1 MPVRELNIKP
11 DPDFGRLEKVIRRQ
25 GIPDRVPF
33 YELYSN
39 IEAEVLCAIGKSSNL
54 GPVPQE
60 GPDLNLY
67 LLRQQIDYMYNLGY
81 DYLAIFPSDYKFP
94 LMEAPTAE
102 TTEGDRAYHTSEFL
116 AIKNRQDFEEYRW
129 PDVSQID
136 SGLFEKA
143 GELIP
148 DGMKVIA
155 FFSGVLENAMCLLG
169 YEGIGYQLFD
179 DEPLVSD
186 TFEAVGAR
194 IVDYFENVA
203 PLEVVGALCLG
214 DDMGFKT
221 QTMLSPDVLRKYVFP
236 WHKKIVEVAHRHG
249 KPIIL
254 HACGNLTEV
263 MEDIIACGWDAKHSF
278 EDVIQPVWEA
288 KQKYGDRIALLGG
301 FDMDKICRMS
311 EEEVRAHTRFM
322 IENCAPGGGW
332 TLGTGNTVANYIPVA
347 NFLAMLEEG
356 YGAGFY

>member
-1 MPVRELNIKP
+1 MPVRKLNIKP
-11 DPDFGRLEKVIRRQ
+11 DPDFGRLEKVIRKQ

-33 YELYSN
+33 YELFSD
-39 IEAEVLCAIGKSSNL
+39 IEADVLRAIGKNSSF

-60 GPDLNLY
+60 GRALNLY

-81 DYLAIFPSDYKFP
+81 DYLGIRPTYYVFP
-94 LMEAPTAE
+94 LMDAPATE
-102 TTEGDRAYHTSEFL
+102 TTEGDRVYHTSEFVT
-116 AIKNRQDFEEYRW
+116 IKNRQNFEEYRW

-136 SGLFEKA
+136 FDLFQKA

-148 DGMKVIA
+148 DGMKAIA
-155 FFSGVLENAMCLLG
+155 FFPGVLEMATCLLG
-169 YEGIGYQLFD
+169 YEGISYQLFD
-179 DEPLVSD
+179 NEPLLAD
-186 TFEAVGAR
+186 TFEAVGSR
-194 IVDYFENVA
+194 IVDYFDHVA
-203 PLEVVGALCLG
+203 PLNVVGALCHG

-221 QTMLSPDVLRKYVFP
+221 QTMLPPDVLRKYVFP

-288 KQKYGDRIALLGG
+288 RQKYGDRIALLGG

-311 EEEVRAHTRFM
+311 EEEIRAHTRFM

-332 TLGTGNTVANYIPVA
+332 TLGTGNTVANYIPVD
-347 NFLAMLEEG
+347 NFLTMLEEG
-356 YGAGFY
+356 YKEGFY